1 MFGGIARFS
10 QQSFLKDKWAKWAG
24 KLKISQLFRESA
36 KKKSIH
42 AFKSETPLCKYSNLA
57 QQF

>member
-36 KKKSIH
+36 KKNPYMH
-42 AFKSETPLCKYSNLA
+42 LNLRHLYVSTLI
-57 QQF
+57 